1 MGTHFFFCFK
11 TLLEVA
17 GGRPPNAMQAYDQ
30 LVQALRDQQN
40 WENRAK
46 AAKDLLNEMLAS
58 RKEAASLRDKGYDI
72 R

>member
-1 MGTHFFFCFK
+1 MTTAVGCA
-11 TLLEVA
+11 A
-17 GGRPPNAMQAYDQ
+17 GGRPPTTLQAYEQ

-40 WENRAK
+40 WEFRAK

-58 RKEAASLRDKGYDI
+58 RKKANNLKEQGHDI